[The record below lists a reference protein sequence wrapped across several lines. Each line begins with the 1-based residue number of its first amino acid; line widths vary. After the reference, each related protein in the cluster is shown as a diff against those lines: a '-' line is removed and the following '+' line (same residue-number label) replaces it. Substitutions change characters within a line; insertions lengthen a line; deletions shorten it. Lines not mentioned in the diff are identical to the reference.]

1 MDRSFI
7 SCNLLTLFKKKLQPS
22 SAVDAKLYFSAT
34 PANKELYPANKEL
47 YVQIFVNSTYYSL
60 TVCAHLT
67 FLYKTNIHY

>member
-34 PANKELYPANKEL
+34 PANKELY
-47 YVQIFVNSTYYSL
+47 VQIFVNSTYYSL

-67 FLYKTNIHY
+67 FFTKLIHTLLTFIAK